1 MTVSAA
7 EPVDRLPGRASERL
21 YRWGASAGIV
31 TLTGLTLVLF
41 QSIFWAGH
49 VPFPLKLGIAGVAV
63 FSVVRPANG
72 LLVVAGLSPLG
83 YMLTTRV
90 AGALPARITEA
101 IALAF
106 FAGYALRSVWARFAR
121 RGGETSPGSARS
133 GDAKSLVTEP
143 LPHLLTPVLLFS
155 AVAIASCV
163 VHYHFMQAWH
173 DHPWP
178 FLQRFVDFLVWGY
191 HGERGNLDPTVS
203 SAGFGFV
210 ITTAFVVEGAA
221 LFLAA
226 FTFCARDPLFLSR
239 LVTMV
244 VAGAVGAASLSFYAL
259 ARAALSEADPLG
271 ALPTLLAQRWTMFT
285 PKLNTAASLF
295 VLAGPLAIGAAA
307 AAVGRRSWW
316 IAGTVVLVMALW
328 INGTRVALLAAIL
341 VLAGTVVWFASRRLR
356 WRTLRSPVI
365 IGLVMLGL
373 GLAGT
378 AFHRLYV
385 DRAAAREA
393 LGYRYMFNETAL
405 RMFASAP
412 VFGVG
417 VDQYYLQSEDFA
429 PEELLSAYRRVPA
442 HNPFLQTAAELG
454 MVGVVPFTWMIGLA
468 LWMCVTAVRKRASDA
483 YLFGSLAGLTAFL
496 ITSASSGHPL
506 LIEVTAYPF
515 WIVLGLAAA
524 RASWVAS
531 AADATTSGGQGP
543 EAADAPP
550 AVAPIWGRRCAV
562 LGVVLLAVSLPA
574 RITLQARGIDFTE
587 VTYGLYDWE
596 EAAGVRWRWTS
607 SRVTMFVDAGTTAIE
622 LPLRAPQIEITG
634 PMSVEI
640 FLDGQLANR
649 LELTHADWRPIRMT
663 IPPSDQRYRRLELT
677 VSPTWFPAVVLDGST
692 DPRELG
698 IMVGEIR
705 RSSAGAQ
712 AAIAQ
717 SD

>member
-1 MTVSAA
+1 M
-7 EPVDRLPGRASERL
+7 DRLPGHTSDRL
-21 YRWGASAGIV
+21 YRWSASAGTV
-31 TLTGLTLVLF
+31 ALTGLTLVLF

-49 VPFPLKLGIAGVAV
+49 VPVLLKLGIASVAV
-63 FSVVRPANG
+63 LSVVRPANG
-72 LLVVAGLSPLG
+72 LLVVAGLSPLS

-90 AGALPARITEA
+90 AGAFPARIAEA
-101 IALAF
+101 IALGF
-106 FAGYALRSVWARFAR
+106 FAGYALRSVWAGFAR

-133 GDAKSLVTEP
+133 GDGTSLVTEP
-143 LPHLLTPVLLFS
+143 PPQALTPVLLFS

-163 VHYHFMQAWH
+163 VHYHFVQAWH

-191 HGERGNLDPTVS
+191 HEARGSLNPTAN

-226 FTFCARDPLFLSR
+226 FTFCARDPAFLAR

-259 ARAALSEADPLG
+259 ARATLSEADPLG
-271 ALPTLLAQRWTMFT
+271 ALPTLLAERWTMFT

-295 VLAGPLAIGAAA
+295 VLAGPLAIGAAS
-307 AAVGRRSWW
+307 VGRRSWW
-316 IAGTVVLVMALW
+316 IAATVVLVMALW

-341 VLAGTVVWFASRRLR
+341 VLAGTAAWFASRRLR
-356 WRTLRSPVI
+356 WLTLGTPVI
-365 IGLVMLGL
+365 IGLVVLGL

-385 DRAAAREA
+385 DRATAREA
-393 LGYRYMFNETAL
+393 LGFRYMFNETAL

-417 VDQYYLQSEDFA
+417 IDQYYLQSEDFA

-468 LWMCVTAVRKRASDA
+468 LWMCVTAVRTRAYDA
-483 YLFGSLAGLTAFL
+483 YLFGALAGLTAFL

-506 LIEVTAYPF
+506 LLDVTAFPF
-515 WIVLGLAAA
+515 WIVLGLAAG
-524 RASWVAS
+524 RASWVTS
-531 AADATTSGGQGP
+531 AADPATSGGQGS

-550 AVAPIWGRRCAV
+550 AVAPVWGRRCAV
-562 LGVVLLAVSLPA
+562 LGVALLAVSLPA

-596 EAAGVRWRWTS
+596 EAGGVRWRWTS

-622 LPLRAPQIEITG
+622 LPLRAPQIEITS

-663 IPPSDQRYRRLELT
+663 IPPSDRRYRRLELT
-677 VSPTWFPAVVLDGST
+677 VSPTWFPAVVLAGST

-705 RSSAGAQ
+705 RSPAGAQ
-712 AAIAQ
+712 AAIAR